1 MKNIKTILFVTLLC
15 AFSFNVYAQ
24 NTDEEK
30 LNLPGDNLNLYAVLN
45 LFQESETLELFEKN
59 LNAEDSKINNLDLNN
74 DNKIDYIKVTDNV
87 DGETHLIILQV
98 AINDKENQDVAVFVV
113 TKSGNNEI
121 QIQLIGDEELYGK
134 DYIIEPKS
142 SNSDSEKSTPN
153 PGYSTNTTSSS
164 GKTIV
169 VEKTIIVQVQ
179 TWPVITY
186 MYTPSYVRWRSPWY
200 WGYYPPYWNP
210 WSPYYWHYYYGYH
223 YHWHNH
229 YHGHYY
235 NSRNYRTPIYR
246 NNYYNRS
253 RSQSNTVISNRN
265 LGNYNKTYSHP
276 ETKKAGSDQFVKS
289 NQNSSRP
296 TFTKASMS
304 AGDNKKQPEKPSISN
319 NLGSTKQ
326 PTINTKPANNNIP
339 STPSQQVLFRQHPN
353 RQHLNLQHPSRQ
365 HPSRQHPNQQHP
377 NRHHRNRQHPNLQ
390 KLPKLQQNFKIFPS
404 GIFRLW
410 RKILR
415 I

>member
-1 MKNIKTILFVTLLC
+1 MKNKKSILIIALLC
-15 AFSFNVYAQ
+15 VFSFCVKAQ
-24 NTDEEK
+24 NTEEQK

-59 LNAEDSKINNLDLNN
+59 LNAEESKINNLDLNN
-74 DNKIDYIKVTDNV
+74 DDKIDYIKVIDNV

-113 TKSGNNEI
+113 NKSGNNEI

-142 SNSDSEKSTPN
+142 SNSDSEGSTPN
-153 PGYSTNTTSSS
+153 PGYSTNTTNSA

-186 MYTPSYVRWRSPWY
+186 MYTPAYVRWRSPWY

-319 NLGSTKQ
+319 NLGSNKQ
-326 PTINTKPANNNIP
+326 PNINTKPANNNIP
-339 STPSQQVLFRQHPN
+339 STTSQPSAFPAT
-353 RQHLNLQHPSRQ
+353 
-365 HPSRQHPNQQHP
+365 
-377 NRHHRNRQHPNLQ
+377 
-390 KLPKLQQNFKIFPS
+390 PKPATPKPATPKPASPKPAAPKPASPKPAAPKPASPKPAAPKPAKTAQTPTKF
-404 GIFRLW
+404 
-410 RKILR
+410 
-415 I
+415 

>member
-15 AFSFNVYAQ
+15 AFSFNVYSQ

-74 DNKIDYIKVTDNV
+74 DNKIDYIKVIDNV

-98 AINDKENQDVAVFVV
+98 AINSKENQDVAVFVV

-253 RSQSNTVISNRN
+253 RSQSNTVVSNRN

-319 NLGSTKQ
+319 NLGSNKQ

-339 STPSQQVLFRQHPN
+339 STPSQ
-353 RQHLNLQHPSRQ
+353 PSAF
-365 HPSRQHPNQQHP
+365 PAT
-377 NRHHRNRQHPNLQ
+377 
-390 KLPKLQQNFKIFPS
+390 PKPPAPKPATPKPATPKPATPKPAAPKPAAPKPAKTAQTPTKF
-404 GIFRLW
+404 
-410 RKILR
+410 
-415 I
+415 

>member
-339 STPSQQVLFRQHPN
+339 STPSQ
-353 RQHLNLQHPSRQ
+353 PSAF
-365 HPSRQHPNQQHP
+365 PAT
-377 NRHHRNRQHPNLQ
+377 
-390 KLPKLQQNFKIFPS
+390 PKPATPKPATPKPATPKPAAPKPAAPKPAAPKPAAPKQAAPKPATAKPAAATKF
-404 GIFRLW
+404 
-410 RKILR
+410 
-415 I
+415 

>member
-74 DNKIDYIKVTDNV
+74 DNKIDYIKVIDNV

-142 SNSDSEKSTPN
+142 SNSESEKSTPN

-235 NSRNYRTPIYR
+235 NSHNYRTPIYR

-253 RSQSNTVISNRN
+253 RSQSNTVMSNRN

-319 NLGSTKQ
+319 NLGSNKQ

-339 STPSQQVLFRQHPN
+339 STPSQ
-353 RQHLNLQHPSRQ
+353 PSA
-365 HPSRQHPNQQHP
+365 
-377 NRHHRNRQHPNLQ
+377 
-390 KLPKLQQNFKIFPS
+390 LPATPKPATTKPATPKPAAPKPAAPKPAVPKPAAPKPAKTAQAPTKF
-404 GIFRLW
+404 
-410 RKILR
+410 
-415 I
+415 

>member
-1 MKNIKTILFVTLLC
+1 MKNKKSILIIALLC
-15 AFSFNVYAQ
+15 ASSFCVKAQ
-24 NTDEEK
+24 NTEEQK

-45 LFQESETLELFEKN
+45 LFQESETLELFEEN
-59 LNAEDSKINNLDLNN
+59 LNAEESKINNLDLNN
-74 DNKIDYIKVTDNV
+74 DDKIDYIKVIDNV

-319 NLGSTKQ
+319 NLGSNKQ

-339 STPSQQVLFRQHPN
+339 STTSQPSAFPATPKPPAPK
-353 RQHLNLQHPSRQ
+353 PST
-365 HPSRQHPNQQHP
+365 
-377 NRHHRNRQHPNLQ
+377 
-390 KLPKLQQNFKIFPS
+390 PKPATPKPAAPKPAAPKPAKTAQTPTKF
-404 GIFRLW
+404 
-410 RKILR
+410 
-415 I
+415 

>member
-74 DNKIDYIKVTDNV
+74 DNKIDYIKVIDNV

-319 NLGSTKQ
+319 NLGSNKQ

-339 STPSQQVLFRQHPN
+339 STTSQPSAFPAT
-353 RQHLNLQHPSRQ
+353 
-365 HPSRQHPNQQHP
+365 
-377 NRHHRNRQHPNLQ
+377 
-390 KLPKLQQNFKIFPS
+390 PKPPAPKPATPKPATPKPATPKPATPKPAAPKPAAPKPAKTAQTPTKF
-404 GIFRLW
+404 
-410 RKILR
+410 
-415 I
+415 